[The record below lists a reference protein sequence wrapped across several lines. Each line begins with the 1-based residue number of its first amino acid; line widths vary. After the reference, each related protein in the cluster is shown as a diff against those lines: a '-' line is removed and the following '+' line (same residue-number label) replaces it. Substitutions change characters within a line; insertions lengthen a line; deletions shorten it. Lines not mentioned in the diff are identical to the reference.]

1 MIDTKGVPSPEWH
14 MVSLRNELFL
24 ATGLPWQK
32 SELVIFLPRVV
43 LGQNVKVKINPSTS
57 DHKAQKLG
65 KVHASS
71 TPCKGR
77 GFQEANE
84 CRKVT
89 RKCSEGTF
97 PSRCGGNP
105 PGVWGGRG
113 EGRAPRRRWG
123 KVGPADYPSPR
134 IRISQ
139 VCGDAPRPF
148 NGLSEGE
155 ALKSAEE
162 HLHKGRGLG

>member
-1 MIDTKGVPSPEWH
+1 MRQVLHVRKEAFKKQMNVGKWPESVRKGPFPPAAE
-14 MVSLRNELFL
+14 
-24 ATGLPWQK
+24 AIP
-32 SELVIFLPRVV
+32 
-43 LGQNVKVKINPSTS
+43 LG
-57 DHKAQKLG
+57 
-65 KVHASS
+65 
-71 TPCKGR
+71 
-77 GFQEANE
+77 F
-84 CRKVT
+84 
-89 RKCSEGTF
+89 
-97 PSRCGGNP
+97 GGE
-105 PGVWGGRG
+105 G

-134 IRISQ
+134 IRNPQ

>member
-1 MIDTKGVPSPEWH
+1 M
-14 MVSLRNELFL
+14 
-24 ATGLPWQK
+24 
-32 SELVIFLPRVV
+32 IFLPRVV

-105 PGVWGGRG
+105 PGVWGGGERDELPGAAEVKWGQPTTPPLGSASRRFAATPRVLSTASLREKRSSQRRSISTRAAAWVRG
-113 EGRAPRRRWG
+113 SEPGRA
-123 KVGPADYPSPR
+123 
-134 IRISQ
+134 
-139 VCGDAPRPF
+139 C
-148 NGLSEGE
+148 L
-155 ALKSAEE
+155 
-162 HLHKGRGLG
+162 GREST